1 MGKLDPR
8 ANGILRKRRRK
19 EERLE
24 NAAVGWY
31 GNFTTPGFD
40 RCTLTQ
46 PLCFRSRLPRRA
58 GETDPR
64 AAHPSEHAS
73 GGCGRLLLLVF
84 AVRLI
89 ILLGMCLTRWA
100 STLGFNFRIEGACGF
115 LHFILFS
122 LER

>member
-1 MGKLDPR
+1 VIEREITHIDTKVESTNSDTNGRQEYTHMGKLDPR

-46 PLCFRSRLPRRA
+46 PLYARCFRSRLPRRA

-73 GGCGRLLLLVF
+73 DVCCYSCLLYV
-84 AVRLI
+84 
-89 ILLGMCLTRWA
+89 
-100 STLGFNFRIEGACGF
+100 
-115 LHFILFS
+115 
-122 LER
+122 